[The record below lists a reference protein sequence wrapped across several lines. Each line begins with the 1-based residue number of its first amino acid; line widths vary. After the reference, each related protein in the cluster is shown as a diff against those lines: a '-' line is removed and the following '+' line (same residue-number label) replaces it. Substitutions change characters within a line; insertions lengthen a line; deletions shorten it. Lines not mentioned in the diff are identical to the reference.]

1 MLRIPIQPFA
11 ALSWA
16 SEAGPPTSLGGT
28 EGPDLT
34 RYLVVCSLLLLGILA
49 LAWGF
54 RRLVGKNLAA
64 RAAQRS
70 LEVMDVLPMGGKQR
84 LAVVR
89 CYDRTFLL
97 GMGEKELSLVAEL
110 DGVIEP
116 EQENEPTLA
125 DRKAFADLLSR
136 ALPSR
141 AVPAVRA
148 ATKEPVQPEARPN
161 GLGAGVLG

>member
-1 MLRIPIQPFA
+1 MLRTAIQPLA
-11 ALSWA
+11 VALWA
-16 SEAGPPTSLGGT
+16 SEEPSRSALGGT

-34 RYLVVCSLLLLGILA
+34 RYLLVTSLLLVGIVV

-54 RRLVGKNLAA
+54 RRLVGRSLSVKAA
-64 RAAQRS
+64 RRS
-70 LEVMDVLPMGGKQR
+70 LQVMDVLPMGSKHR

-97 GMGEKELSLVAEL
+97 GMGEREVSLVAEL

-116 EQENEPTLA
+116 EQESDPSLA
-125 DRKAFADLLSR
+125 DRSAFADLLSR
-136 ALPSR
+136 ARPVR
-141 AVPAVRA
+141 PARPTA
-148 ATKEPVQPEARPN
+148 PQPETQPREP